1 MKKDENLKE
10 ANKTLETLDLI
21 LKDIFKFIGVSPK
34 FTLTPKEENVY
45 DIDIQGDNLNF
56 LIGYK
61 GESLN
66 AMQSILNLI
75 ALKKIGSPSTITL
88 DINNYKGKKVERI
101 IEITRSFIDK
111 VRFFEKEV
119 VLPPMNPWERRHVHL
134 LVSEYADIESES
146 TGEGLSRRVVLKPK
160 KK

>member
-1 MKKDENLKE
+1 MKKEEIKTEDILNLKLQE
-10 ANKTLETLDLI
+10 I
-21 LKDIFKFIGVSPK
+21 LKFIGASAKV
-34 FTLTPKEENVY
+34 TLTPQEENVFSV
-45 DIDIQGDNLNF
+45 DIQGNNLNF

-66 AMQSILNLI
+66 ALQSLLNLI
-75 ALKKIGSPSTITL
+75 ALKQLGKPTLITV
-88 DINNYKGKKVERI
+88 DINDYKSKKVERI
-101 IEITRSFIDK
+101 IEIAKSFIDK

-119 VLPPMNPWERRHVHL
+119 MLPPMNPWERRHVHL

-146 TGEGLSRRVVLKPK
+146 VGEGPSRRVVLKPK

>member
-1 MKKDENLKE
+1 MKNEEKNIEGVVNSTIQ
-10 ANKTLETLDLI
+10 AI
-21 LKDIFKFIGVSPK
+21 LKFIEVSPK
-34 FTLTPKEENVY
+34 VTLTLQEENIFNV
-45 DIDIQGDNLNF
+45 DIQGNDLNF

-66 AMQSILNLI
+66 ALQSLLNLI
-75 ALKKIGSPSTITL
+75 ALKQLGKPTLITV
-88 DINNYKGKKVERI
+88 DINNYKSKKMERI
-101 IEITRSFIDK
+101 VEIAKSFIDK

-119 VLPPMNPWERRHVHL
+119 MLPPMNPWERRHVHL

-146 TGEGLSRRVVLKPK
+146 TGEGPSRRVVLKPK